1 MEDKKEMILNVLGT
15 DVTFKFGIG
24 FIRTVDEHAEGN
36 EGKFGFGLDLLLPS
50 LLTGSPVTL
59 QKALQYA
66 QVGGKK
72 ISQAQWDEYFDS
84 EDFDFQSVLKE
95 VTSEIE
101 KGNLTSQKVKKS
113 KETLGDALDVL

>member
-24 FIRTVDEHAEGN
+24 FIRKVDENAEGN
-36 EGKFGFGLDLLLPS
+36 EGKFGFGLDLLLPA
-50 LLTGSPVTL
+50 LLAGSPVTL
-59 QKALQYA
+59 QKVLQYA
-66 QVGGKK
+66 QEGGKK